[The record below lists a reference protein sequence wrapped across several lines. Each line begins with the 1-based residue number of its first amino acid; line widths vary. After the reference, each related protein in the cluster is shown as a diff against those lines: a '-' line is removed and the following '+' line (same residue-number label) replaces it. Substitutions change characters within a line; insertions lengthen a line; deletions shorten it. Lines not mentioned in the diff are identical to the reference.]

1 MLLETRIPFGY
12 LFGKI
17 KVEFVIICV
26 YAFGVQFFEEK
37 FDLIDFSVPISLPAL
52 LGTAISL
59 VLAFRI
65 GQSYDRWW
73 EARKI
78 WGAIVND
85 SRSLTRQLL
94 TFLDSGDPELAQL
107 QKKMTYRQ
115 IAWCYALGESL
126 RGFDPHDGKE
136 EYLQEEDIA
145 FLKSQNNVPNGIL
158 LLHSRDI
165 EKLHKQG
172 QLNDYQQVQL
182 DSTVARLC
190 DWMGM
195 AERIRGTVFPKQYSL
210 LVEFL
215 LYLFVALLP
224 FGIVEYFHAL
234 EGAITVIISVPFFML
249 EKTALHLQ
257 DPFHNKP
264 TDIAVTDIAQTIE
277 MNLRQMLDESFSKQ
291 GQDTT
296 YYLM

>member
-1 MLLETRIPFGY
+1 MLLETRIPLGY

-17 KVEFVIICV
+17 KIEFILITI
-26 YAFGVQFFEEK
+26 YAVGLQIFEEH
-37 FDLIDFSVPISLPAL
+37 FSLLDLSIPISLPAL

-59 VLAFRI
+59 VLTFRI
-65 GQSYDRWW
+65 SQSYDRWW

-85 SRSLTRQLL
+85 SRSITRQLL
-94 TFLDSGDPELAQL
+94 TFVDSDSPELQRF
-107 QKKMTYRQ
+107 QREFTYRQ
-115 IAWCYALGESL
+115 VAWCYALGESL
-126 RGFDPHDGKE
+126 RGFDPHEGKE
-136 EYLQEEDIA
+136 EYLSAEDIA
-145 FLKSQNNVPNGIL
+145 FLESQANVPNGML

-165 EKLHKQG
+165 EQLHKDG
-172 QLNDYQQVQL
+172 HINDFQQVQL

-195 AERIRGTVFPKQYSL
+195 AERIRNTVFPKQYSL

-224 FGIVEYFHAL
+224 FGIVEYFHSL
-234 EGAITVIISVPFFML
+234 EGLLTVIIAVPFFML

-257 DPFHNKP
+257 DPFQNKP

-277 MNLRQMLDESFSKQ
+277 MNLRQMLDERFAKQ
-291 GQDTT
+291 KQETT
-296 YYLM
+296 FYLM